1 MGDASGE
8 GGSSLD
14 HWGLVATTERSVVP
28 LKPDEGIA
36 LEAECREAYKLGE
49 VAETTAR
56 LVQARAL
63 YTLRETLGVHP
74 QTGEV
79 VSIWALGPDGC
90 ESWSQYCWDALGV
103 NKSRASWLCSVWEVY
118 HVRLGYSEETLQ
130 EIPVTKLKEP
140 LSIIRGELASGEVPD
155 EELMDLVMDPEVTT
169 RQLSEACRE
178 KRGQESYRVWWGE
191 YDGFGRDLLLSGPN
205 GDILCGR
212 LTLKRMNGASDE
224 EWDRVLRW
232 AKSI

>member
-1 MGDASGE
+1 MGDASCESRSGV
-8 GGSSLD
+8 D
-14 HWGLVATTERSVVP
+14 HWGELTTVTRSLGP

-79 VSIWALGPDGC
+79 VPIWALGPDGC
-90 ESWSQYCWDALGV
+90 ESWSSYCWDVLGV
-103 NKSRASWLCSVWEVY
+103 NKSRTSWLCSVWEVY
-118 HVRLGYSEETLQ
+118 HVRLGMTEEALQ

-140 LSIIRGELASGEVPD
+140 LSIIKGELASGEVPD
-155 EELMDLVMDPEVTT
+155 EELMELVLDPEVTT

-191 YDGFGRDLLLSGPN
+191 YDGMGRDLLLSGPS

-212 LTLKRMNGASDE
+212 LTLKRLNGASDE

-232 AKSI
+232 ARNI